1 MQDEHLR
8 EDAKQLL
15 RVAYEQRSAHRA
27 EGLQVDLA
35 EAATERGLTHGSPH
49 LNVLVDYME
58 VTGWVEE
65 DPMFGNIVSGH
76 LVRRITARGLEVVR
90 ETPGLGS

>member
-1 MQDEHLR
+1 MQDEQLR

-15 RVAYEQRSAHRA
+15 RAAYEQRSVRGA
-27 EGLQVDLA
+27 EGMQVDLA

-49 LNVLVDYME
+49 LNALVDYME

-65 DPMFGNIVSGH
+65 DPMLGNIASAH
-76 LVRRITARGLEVVR
+76 HVRRITARGLEVVR
-90 ETPGLGS
+90 EALELDS